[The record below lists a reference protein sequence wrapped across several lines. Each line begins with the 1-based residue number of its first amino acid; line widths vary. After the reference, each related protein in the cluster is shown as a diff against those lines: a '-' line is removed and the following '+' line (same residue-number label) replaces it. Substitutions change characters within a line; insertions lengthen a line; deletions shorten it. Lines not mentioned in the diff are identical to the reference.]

1 MALVNAFSS
10 LSIAAPAKAA
20 GLGFK
25 KAVAAFVPAPAARV
39 SASRAVFTVEAKQN
53 KKARTIQVRAT
64 HPPRP
69 ETGGVDLSASRIGGA
84 CRTSPS
90 SVYLRVRV
98 FSSRASPLRRVVG
111 RRRDTSRRKTETLKP
126 FSLAARVT
134 IFSPLGC

>member
-64 HPPRP
+64 PP
-69 ETGGVDLSASRIGGA
+69 SAPGN
-84 CRTSPS
+84 
-90 SVYLRVRV
+90 
-98 FSSRASPLRRVVG
+98 G
-111 RRRDTSRRKTETLKP
+111 RRR
-126 FSLAARVT
+126 
-134 IFSPLGC
+134 PLGVAYRRRVSDESLECVS